1 MSFTESI
8 VEDATLSWFG
18 ELDYSLLH
26 GQVIAPGEAAAERTS
41 FGEAF
46 LPERLRAAL
55 RKLNPKLPAEALDE
69 AFRKITIPQHPS
81 LIASNRAFHRM
92 LVDGIA
98 VECRRKDGSIGAEIV
113 RLIDFADAE
122 NNDWLAVNQFTVIEG
137 QHNRRPDVV
146 IFVNGLPLGVIEL
159 KNAADEN
166 ADIWKAFAAA
176 SDLQAANPVAVR
188 PQRGAGHLR
197 RPGGAHRHAQ
207 RGQGMVHALAHDR
220 RRNRRARHHAA
231 A

>member
-8 VEDATLSWFG
+8 VEDAALSWFG
-18 ELDYSLLH
+18 ELDYALLP
-26 GQVIAPGEAAAERTS
+26 GQTIAPGEADAERTS

-98 VECRRKDGSIGAEIV
+98 VESGARTVASARKLSG
-113 RLIDFADAE
+113 
-122 NNDWLAVNQFTVIEG
+122 
-137 QHNRRPDVV
+137 
-146 IFVNGLPLGVIEL
+146 
-159 KNAADEN
+159 
-166 ADIWKAFAAA
+166 
-176 SDLQAANPVAVR
+176 
-188 PQRGAGHLR
+188 
-197 RPGGAHRHAQ
+197 
-207 RGQGMVHALAHDR
+207 
-220 RRNRRARHHAA
+220 
-231 A
+231 